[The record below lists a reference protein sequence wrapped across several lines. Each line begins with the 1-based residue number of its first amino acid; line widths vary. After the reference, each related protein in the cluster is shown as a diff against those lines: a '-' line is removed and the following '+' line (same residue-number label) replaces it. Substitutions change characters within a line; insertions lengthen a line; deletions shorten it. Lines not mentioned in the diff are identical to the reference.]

1 MASGEER
8 LAPPARQSALRR
20 VTALAIGL
28 LFALLALV
36 TAPLA
41 ALVSR
46 MAWRPAA
53 LTIPY
58 GLVLSAAA
66 SMGVVVLARAA
77 SRRHAFVAAAAWL
90 VGLGLVMRGAPGGG
104 FLIAD
109 DTLGWSFLVVATVA
123 VIGAALLG
131 GSGT

>member
-1 MASGEER
+1 MASGEQSV
-8 LAPPARQSALRR
+8 APPTRRSPLRR
-20 VTALAIGL
+20 ATAPAIGL

-46 MAWRPAA
+46 MAWRPGGA
-53 LTIPY
+53 TVPY

-66 SMGVVVLARAA
+66 SMGVVVLARAV

-90 VGLGLVMRGAPGGG
+90 VGLGVVMRGSPGGG
-104 FLIAD
+104 FLIAS
-109 DTLGWSFLVVATVA
+109 DTLGWSFLVVATVV
-123 VIGAALLG
+123 VIGSALLG
-131 GSGT
+131 GSGR